1 MTYRAT
7 TLIAVLLALAA
18 LVATGTTA
26 ARAQNLT
33 FVSSSGADA
42 NACTA
47 PATACATF
55 AGAQTK
61 TADGGAIMCVNPGSF
76 GGVIIAKSIT
86 IDCLAGGGSLNA
98 QTLIINA
105 PGKTVRLRN
114 LAVNGVDLNNTV
126 FDIVAAASV
135 HLENVL
141 VTGSTNLGLYD
152 HRAGPGKL
160 VISNSSIV
168 GNSGAGIVITP
179 SSGII
184 GAVLDNVHSDNNAYG
199 VAVGAGG
206 RVIIKRSVFSWNGT
220 TGIHADAGAVIGVND
235 TLVSHNQTGIVGN
248 GGSNVVLSN
257 SDIDSNTTGISGTT
271 RSFGNNRL
279 FANSS
284 DGTAPT
290 AFGAASGEF
299 GQR

>member
-1 MTYRAT
+1 
-7 TLIAVLLALAA
+7 LIPVLFALAALAA
-18 LVATGTTA
+18 LVATGITA
-26 ARAQNLT
+26 ARAQNNLS
-33 FVSSSGADA
+33 FISSSGMDINTCSSPAS
-42 NACTA
+42 ACGS
-47 PATACATF
+47 F
-55 AGAQTK
+55 AGAQDK
-61 TADGGAIMCVNPGSF
+61 TFDGGTILCVDSDFF
-76 GGVIIAKSIT
+76 GNNTTITKSLT
-86 IDCLAGGGSLNA
+86 IDCLAGGGGVVLSL
-98 QTLIINA
+98 TINA

-114 LAVNGVDLNNTV
+114 LTMNGVGAVGTVLN
-126 FDIVAAASV
+126 IIAADSV

-141 VTGSTNLGLYD
+141 VTGSTTLGVYD
-152 HRAGPGKL
+152 HRAGPAKL
-160 VISNSSIV
+160 LISNSSI
-168 GNSGAGIVITP
+168 NANAGAGIVIAP
-179 SSGII
+179 ASGII
-184 GAVLDNVHSDNNAYG
+184 GAVLDNVRSNNNAYG

-206 RVIIKRSVFSWNGT
+206 RVMIKRSVFSWNGS

-248 GGSNVVLSN
+248 GGANVALSN

-279 FANSS
+279 FANSG